1 MNGIDLS
8 IIICSGGLCLW
19 GLIKGL
25 TRMVMTIL
33 AIFVGFIFATRSYHV
48 IGGWAGGFV
57 GNRSLAMM
65 IGFIAAFVF
74 VAVVFSIIS
83 NIIRKVLDSIN
94 LGCLDH
100 VLGAAFG
107 LVGGILFSSI
117 VVIVMALFAPD
128 REEVL
133 KRSYLA
139 PYVIEFSSIV
149 VRLIPADLREEFL
162 EKYYD
167 FRRHTEGDES
177 VAFAPEL
184 PRDDGGAGD
193 GHAPDSRPL

>member
-8 IIICSGGLCLW
+8 IIICAGGLCIW

-48 IGGWAGGFV
+48 FGGWVGGFI
-57 GNRSLAMM
+57 GNQSLAMM
-65 IGFIAAFVF
+65 IGFIAAFL
-74 VAVVFSIIS
+74 IIAILFTILS
-83 NIIRKVLDSIN
+83 NIIKKVLDSIN

-100 VLGAAFG
+100 VLGGLFG

-117 VVIVMALFAPD
+117 VIIVMALFAPE
-128 REEVL
+128 REAVL

-139 PYVIEFSSIV
+139 PYVIEFSHVV
-149 VRLIPADLREEFL
+149 VRLIPTDLREEFL

-167 FRRHTEGDES
+167 FRRRTGDEES
-177 VAFAPEL
+177 VVFTPE
-184 PRDDGGAGD
+184 PQGQDERTE
-193 GHAPDSRPL
+193 DSHTSYPQAV